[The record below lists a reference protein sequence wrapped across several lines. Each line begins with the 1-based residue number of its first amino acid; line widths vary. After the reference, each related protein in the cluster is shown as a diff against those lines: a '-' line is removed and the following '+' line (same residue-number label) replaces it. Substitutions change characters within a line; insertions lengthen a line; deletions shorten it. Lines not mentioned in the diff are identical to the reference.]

1 MTTSG
6 YTQPVDSLLWDPKD
20 GDLLFLLSGLE
31 VQLVD
36 FSFEAPVE
44 RPKTTDLN
52 IKNKKHI

>member
-6 YTQPVDSLLWDPKD
+6 YTQPVDSLLWD

-36 FSFEAPVE
+36 FSFQAPVE
-44 RPKTTDLN
+44 QPKTIDLK